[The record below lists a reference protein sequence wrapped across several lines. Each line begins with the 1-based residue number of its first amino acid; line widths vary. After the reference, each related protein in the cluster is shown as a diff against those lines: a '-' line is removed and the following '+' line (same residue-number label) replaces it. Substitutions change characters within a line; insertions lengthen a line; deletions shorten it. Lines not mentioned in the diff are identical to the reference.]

1 MAHETVVS
9 TPIFDQLLREMAQ
22 RADDPATPPAPSP
35 AAPSPAA
42 PASPESEEPR
52 AAGRRRHRA
61 E

>member
-9 TPIFDQLLREMAQ
+9 TPIFDQLLHEMAQ
-22 RADDPATPPAPSP
+22 RADDPASTPAP
-35 AAPSPAA
+35 APAA

-52 AAGRRRHRA
+52 TSGRRRHRA

>member
-35 AAPSPAA
+35 AAP
-42 PASPESEEPR
+42 ASSESEEPR
-52 AAGRRRHRA
+52 TAGRRRHRA
-61 E
+61 D